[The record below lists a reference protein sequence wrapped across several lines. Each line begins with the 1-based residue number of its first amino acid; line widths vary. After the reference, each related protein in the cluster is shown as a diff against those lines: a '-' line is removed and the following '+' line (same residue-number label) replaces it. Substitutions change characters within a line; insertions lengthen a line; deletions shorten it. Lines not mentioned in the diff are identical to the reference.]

1 MSMCDPSRRV
11 ALLAGLCASVA
22 GCGSAG
28 CSSHGGNMQQPPPPG
43 DGTGGSGSDGGIVVV
58 DDGGVPD
65 APMAPP
71 PIDGGP
77 VPVGTLRVDP
87 MNHRYFT
94 AGHGAIYLT
103 GSHTWA
109 NFKDRAKND
118 PPTPFNYDAY
128 LDFLVAHRHNFF
140 RLWTW
145 EQPHSAD
152 DDDRAHPFFFSP
164 FPWLRTGTGTAS
176 DGKPAFD
183 LTKVN
188 DDYYTR
194 LKDRVTKAHDRGIYV
209 AVMLFDGWDLSNA
222 YNTTGG
228 FPMATGNNVNGVKIS
243 PNSPTD
249 YFALSGGQISAQQ
262 QDYVRRVITAV
273 NDLDNVVYEV
283 ANETLSGAV
292 PWQNAVIK
300 FVRDTEASMPKT
312 HPVGMTSAFPGNDSD
327 LMNSTADWIS
337 PNDARAT
344 SDGTKVV
351 FNDTDHSFGWTDL
364 QRALPAGQRAWAW
377 ETLCRGAQPM
387 FMDPYL
393 EPWLVHNDPFPVRN
407 NPQNGIVDPQWDTI
421 RAALGWTQLYA
432 SKLDLERAVPSPA
445 LCSTGFC
452 LAEPGHQYL
461 VYQPPTPVSTSFTV
475 SVVAGTYRFEWFDPA
490 AGKPVAQPAGS
501 GTITLPTGQ
510 HTFTVPS
517 GLGDTD
523 AVLLLLSP

>member
-1 MSMCDPSRRV
+1 MPMCDPSRRV
-11 ALLAGLCASVA
+11 ALLAGLCAGVA

-164 FPWLRTGTGTAS
+164 FPWLRTGPGTAS

-188 DDYYTR
+188 SDYYTR
-194 LKDRVTKAHDRGIYV
+194 LQQRVTKARDRGLYV

-222 YNTTGG
+222 PNTAGG
-228 FPMATGNNVNGVKIS
+228 FPLATGNNINGVKIA
-243 PNSPTD
+243 PAD
-249 YFALSGGQISAQQ
+249 YFALPGGQIIAQQ
-262 QDYVRRVITAV
+262 QDYIRNVVTALD
-273 NDLDNVVYEV
+273 DLDNVVYEV
-283 ANETLSGAV
+283 ANETLAGAV
-292 PWQNAVIK
+292 QWQAAVIQ
-300 FVRDTEASMPKT
+300 FVRDTEQSMPKK
-312 HPVGMTSAFPGNDSD
+312 HPVGMTSTFPGSDSD

-337 PNDARAT
+337 PNDKNALG
-344 SDGTKVV
+344 DGRKVV
-351 FNDTDHSFGWTDL
+351 LNDTDHSFGWTEL
-364 QRALPAGQRAWAW
+364 QSAGTTGQRAWAW

-393 EPWLVHNDPFPVRN
+393 EPWLVPHDPFPVRN
-407 NPQNGIVDPQWDTI
+407 NPQNGSVDPQWETI

-432 SKLDLERAVPSPA
+432 SKLDLERAVPSSN

-452 LAEPGHQYL
+452 LAEPGHRYL
-461 VYQPPTPVSTSFTV
+461 VYQPPTPSSTSFTV
-475 SVVAGTYRFEWFDPA
+475 NVVAGMYRFEWFDPA
-490 AGKPVAQPAGS
+490 AGALVTS
-501 GTITLPTGQ
+501 GTTNLPTEQ
-510 HTFTVPS
+510 HTFTLPK
-517 GLGDTD
+517 GLASTD
-523 AVLLLLSP
+523 AVLLLLLQ